1 MTREK
6 LIEIVKK
13 RLGGGHYEML
23 AMNIGMAFNQI
34 NYETFRKDLSALD
47 LYTKEFLDVD
57 VDYNTINNYYYSTL
71 PEEIV
76 QLPDTQ
82 AGVRRIMHS
91 CENTLIFVPIKKD
104 AKSIFDLLEVGQVDL
119 AIGYSVESTQV
130 IYDRKPQGIDKVRM
144 DLVIPF
150 DKYDDDDVI
159 FIPSGKDELLIET
172 IVNLLQ
178 GQPKENKVNINA

>member
-1 MTREK
+1 MTREQ

-13 RLGGGHYEML
+13 RLGGKHHHEMI

-34 NYETFRKDLSALD
+34 NYETFRKDLSNLD

-57 VDYNTINNYYYSTL
+57 VDYNTTNNYYYSTL

-82 AGVRRIMHS
+82 SGVRRIMHS
-91 CENTLIFVPIKKD
+91 CENTLVFVPMKKD
-104 AKSIFDLLEVGQVDL
+104 AVSVFALLDQVKTST
-119 AIGYSVESTQV
+119 IPFVVEATQV
-130 IYDRKPQGIDKVRM
+130 IYTRKPQGIDKVRM

-150 DKYDDDDVI
+150 DKYDDDDLI